1 MINYQNDNQKRKK
14 MITFIKAT
22 QKLIDTEGL
31 SAVSIR
37 KIANLSGFHNSTIY
51 LYFKDLDELVMLA
64 SIQHFQQY
72 RIQLEKQLHLFEDP
86 YKNFFMIWESFADS
100 AFQTPD
106 IFYNFFFGKYS
117 QNLFSFLNVYYDL
130 FPEEKMLGGAD
141 YNTLYFGHNYK
152 ERCHYILKPLI
163 DDPRTCV
170 TRQNISLITE
180 IIVSIS
186 KDFLNKKDTDTT
198 LDNQMLLQKLIQ
210 MLHFLIDKNVPV

>member
-1 MINYQNDNQKRKK
+1 MVCCWRN
-14 MITFIKAT
+14 
-22 QKLIDTEGL
+22 
-31 SAVSIR
+31 
-37 KIANLSGFHNSTIY
+37 IY
-51 LYFKDLDELVMLA
+51 LCRFL
-64 SIQHFQQY
+64 
-72 RIQLEKQLHLFEDP
+72 R
-86 YKNFFMIWESFADS
+86 FFGRVHHGRLGECFADS

-170 TRQNISLITE
+170 TRQNISLSTE

-186 KDFLNKKDTDTT
+186 KDFLKQKDTDPT
-198 LDNQMLLQKLIQ
+198 LDNQLLLQKLIQ